1 MEPVEIV
8 DVSLPV
14 NQFVSWVSI
23 DIEIMFNC
31 FLLAFGQIVVN
42 AVLTSQIVLLDCVLP
57 RFLRTVVG
65 QVEIN
70 DVVVHKS
77 LFQLVRLLQCSF
89 AGAAPRSPDVEI
101 DYTALVRLEIGR
113 AHV

>member
-42 AVLTSQIVLLDCVLP
+42 AVLTSQIVHLIVFFHDSSGLWLA
-57 RFLRTVVG
+57 
-65 QVEIN
+65 
-70 DVVVHKS
+70 K
-77 LFQLVRLLQCSF
+77 
-89 AGAAPRSPDVEI
+89 
-101 DYTALVRLEIGR
+101 
-113 AHV
+113 